1 MRVAARSSA
10 FTFKGKGATVAEV
23 GRVLNVATVLE
34 GSVRKAGNP
43 AAPPSALSPRSAHP
57 RRRNQGDRGYL
68 EQALERDPAFALA
81 WAELGRAYQI
91 EAEKGWT
98 PLADG
103 VARARESVARALALE
118 PDLAEGHT
126 ALGGIQMSYDWDW
139 RGAEASF
146 ARAVALAPRDG
157 RVLHAASALAQMLG
171 RLDEAIG
178 LQRRAIEQDP
188 LSANTCYVV
197 APVRRTEYLVLRTE
211 LSERRTSTPIED
223 WLPKC

>member
-1 MRVAARSSA
+1 
-10 FTFKGKGATVAEV
+10 
-23 GRVLNVATVLE
+23 
-34 GSVRKAGNP
+34 
-43 AAPPSALSPRSAHP
+43 
-57 RRRNQGDRGYL
+57 
-68 EQALERDPAFALA
+68 
-81 WAELGRAYQI
+81 
-91 EAEKGWT
+91 
-98 PLADG
+98 
-103 VARARESVARALALE
+103 
-118 PDLAEGHT
+118 LAEGHT
-126 ALGGIQMSYDWDW
+126 ALGGIQMSCDWDW